1 MATDIPGNNDI
12 IRKSVEGVLVPVNSA
27 RTLAHGILTLL
38 ELCPEERKAMQQNG
52 KSRIRDQFSL
62 NLMAGKTFSIYKK
75 VLKGG
80 S

>member
-1 MATDIPGNNDI
+1 
-12 IRKSVEGVLVPVNSA
+12 
-27 RTLAHGILTLL
+27 L
-38 ELCPEERKAMQQNG
+38 ELGPEERKAMQQNG